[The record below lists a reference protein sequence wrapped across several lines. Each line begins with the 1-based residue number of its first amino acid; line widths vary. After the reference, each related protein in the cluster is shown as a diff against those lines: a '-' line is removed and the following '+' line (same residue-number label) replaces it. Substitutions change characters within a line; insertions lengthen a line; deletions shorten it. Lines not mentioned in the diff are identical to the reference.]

1 MKAQLIRLRHWAPTE
16 IKPLYPAIEKDFVE
30 SPPLLIRGIPTS

>member
-1 MKAQLIRLRHWAPTE
+1 MKAQPISLRHWGPTE

-30 SPPLLIRGIPTS
+30 SPPLLIRVLPTS